1 MARYRAKCWL
11 GSSSGYQD
19 LEVSANTKNG
29 ANEQLR
35 NIYGAQQIINLH
47 EVRESRSGS
56 SGDSSIGTV
65 GTLTIVGLIGA
76 AAIWVYFTPW
86 IMMIACGAGATWI
99 TQKLTRT
106 TLEDAC
112 DTDNNKA
119 IAIILGAALILGG
132 YGFVQG
138 EVWHRDMMETDT
150 PEQVKKAE

>member
-19 LEVSANTKNG
+19 LEVSANTRNG

-35 NIYGAQQIINLH
+35 DIYGAQQIINLH
-47 EVRESRSGS
+47 EVREGS
-56 SGDSSIGTV
+56 SGESSIGSSGSV
-65 GTLTIVGLIGA
+65 VLIGLLGLSA
-76 AAIWVYFTPW
+76 VWVYFTPW
-86 IMMIACGAGATWI
+86 IMMTVCGAGGTWI
-99 TQKLTRT
+99 AQKLTRT

-112 DTDNNKA
+112 DNDNNKA

-138 EVWHRDMMETDT
+138 QVWHRDIMKNPT
-150 PEQVKKAE
+150 EQIKTVK